1 MFKEILIKYLSPA
14 LAEEVAADLQSA
26 APQILAN
33 LLAGAVQPAAPAPAP
48 AKRRGRPPGKAK
60 AKAKVK
66 VARRLSAET
75 VAKMKAAKKLSWAL
89 RHRNE
94 GKELT
99 SEQVK
104 LLARHD
110 AKAAKA
116 EAKAEA
122 KAAKAAK
129 GGRRAR
135 VVETV
140 EVPSVAPSPLAA
152 AQARAEQRTAPNGA
166 GVSPDLPI

>member
-1 MFKEILIKYLSPA
+1 MFKEILTKYLSPA

-60 AKAKVK
+60 AKAAKGG
-66 VARRLSAET
+66 ARRLSAET

-99 SEQVK
+99 PEQVK

-122 KAAKAAK
+122 KAKT
-129 GGRRAR
+129 GRRAR

-140 EVPSVAPSPLAA
+140 EAPESAPSPLAA

>member
-99 SEQVK
+99 PEQVK

-116 EAKAEA
+116 AAKAEKA
-122 KAAKAAK
+122 KAKAKT
-129 GGRRAR
+129 GRRAR

-140 EVPSVAPSPLAA
+140 EAPESAPSPLAA

>member
-60 AKAKVK
+60 AKAAKG
-66 VARRLSAET
+66 ARRLSAET

-99 SEQVK
+99 PEQVK

-122 KAAKAAK
+122 KAKT
-129 GGRRAR
+129 GRRAR

-140 EVPSVAPSPLAA
+140 EAPESAPSPLAA

>member
-1 MFKEILIKYLSPA
+1 MFKEILTKYLSPA

-60 AKAKVK
+60 AKAAKGG
-66 VARRLSAET
+66 ARRLSAET

-99 SEQVK
+99 PEQVK

-116 EAKAEA
+116 EAKAA
-122 KAAKAAK
+122 KAKAKT
-129 GGRRAR
+129 GRRAR

-140 EVPSVAPSPLAA
+140 EATSPTPSPLAA

-166 GVSPDLPI
+166 SVSPDLPI

>member
-60 AKAKVK
+60 AKAAKG
-66 VARRLSAET
+66 ARRLSAET

-99 SEQVK
+99 PEQVK

-116 EAKAEA
+116 AAKAEKA
-122 KAAKAAK
+122 KAKT
-129 GGRRAR
+129 GRRAR

-140 EVPSVAPSPLAA
+140 EAPATPSPLAA

-166 GVSPDLPI
+166 SVSPDLPI

>member
-1 MFKEILIKYLSPA
+1 MFKEILTKYLSPA

-60 AKAKVK
+60 AKAAKG
-66 VARRLSAET
+66 ARRLSAET

-99 SEQVK
+99 PEQVK

-116 EAKAEA
+116 AAKAEKA
-122 KAAKAAK
+122 KAKT
-129 GGRRAR
+129 GRRAR

-140 EVPSVAPSPLAA
+140 EAPATPSPLAA

-166 GVSPDLPI
+166 SVSPDLPI